1 MYIYIYRYRYIDKG
15 IRILYKYNIY
25 TVPYLELRTWETTNF
40 PKPHK
45 IINVKVK
52 HQMIYIVFR

>member
-1 MYIYIYRYRYIDKG
+1 M
-15 IRILYKYNIY
+15 NHSFEFQ
-25 TVPYLELRTWETTNF
+25 TVGKFALTNF

-52 HQMIYIVFR
+52 HQMIYILIRLSSSSHTIHNAQNDKWN